1 MANLLSMLADALRR
15 GRKSA
20 PPGGA
25 GFGALLTLLSVM
37 FMNMVGFGIV
47 VPLLPFYAQ
56 SFDAPAWQIALLF
69 SAYSLGA
76 FFGEPIWGRL
86 SDRIGRKPLLISTV
100 AGNVLCYGILAFA
113 PNIYIAFF
121 VRLVGGMA
129 SGNASV
135 IQGYIADVTPPS
147 HRSGRMALLGAAFNI
162 GFIVGPAIG
171 GLLAHP
177 DMGPAGFQIP
187 LLTASALGF
196 CSLLGLIF
204 FVKESRKPEEGE
216 VYVQPSRWEML
227 GWAQKNPVV
236 SRLILVTLL
245 SGFAFTGIE
254 STFGLWGQQR
264 FDWGPREIGMMFG
277 VTGVVAAICQ
287 MMLTGAFARR
297 FGEAR
302 MLACGM
308 GLAALCSFLQ
318 VFSTGIVM
326 STVLLALVAFGNSMA
341 WPNVSALISR
351 VTNPDHQG
359 QVMGLNNATGAF
371 ARVAGPFCAGLA
383 FAGITIDGPFYLAG
397 LAVIPAIFLAAY
409 AGRAAARLPPD
420 QIYDDQHPRMGR
432 H

>member
-15 GRKSA
+15 GRNTA
-20 PPGGA
+20 PKGGA

-56 SFDAPAWQIALLF
+56 SFDVPAWQIALLF

-113 PNIYIAFF
+113 PNIYVAFF
-121 VRLVGGMA
+121 VRLIGGMA

-177 DMGPAGFQIP
+177 ELGPAGFQIP

-204 FVKESRKPEEGE
+204 FVKESRTRSKE
-216 VYVQPSRWEML
+216 VFVQQSRWAML
-227 GWAQKNPVV
+227 GWAAKNPVI
-236 SRLILVTLL
+236 SKLILVTLL

-264 FDWGPREIGMMFG
+264 FDWGPREIGLMFG

-287 MMLTGAFARR
+287 MVLTGAFARR

-302 MLACGM
+302 MLAWSM
-308 GLAALCSFLQ
+308 ALAALCSFLQ
-318 VFSTGIVM
+318 IFSTGIVM

-351 VTNPDHQG
+351 VTHPDNQG

-383 FAGITIDGPFYLAG
+383 FAGITIDGPFYIAG

-409 AGRAAARLPPD
+409 AGRAAARLPPE
-420 QIYDDQHPRMGR
+420 QIYDDRNPNFGGH
-432 H
+432 